1 MASVIN
7 TKLFGRHS
15 FWASPR
21 RKQLAPRFFAWALFL
36 FACLLLTSCA
46 YESLRRDVTLRH
58 DSGIKVPVIMYHRIV
73 PDVFWEAVP
82 ETKRP
87 EHFRKVGIGNG
98 ADSYLYL
105 RSQSLFE
112 REMAHLATNGYTT
125 ISLYQLR
132 EYIVSNNPATLPK
145 KPVIITFDDGSSD
158 WFDIVYPVL
167 SKHKFKATF
176 FVITNDD
183 IRGKFPSGDTPLNWE
198 KMNQM
203 ARHTDSAGQTLF
215 DFESHTHNHVNLS
228 DAALQ
233 LVSNPGQQDDSK
245 GLRHELK
252 LSMKIIGERIG
263 KKPGFLALPYGAGGQ
278 SVSPHTEAFPI
289 IKSVAQ
295 ELGYFGIRSSRDD
308 IPNDLT
314 TDVYKI
320 GSQIVV
326 FSSTT
331 LEEFVEKLARASVA
345 RP

>member
-1 MASVIN
+1 MV
-7 TKLFGRHS
+7 GRHS
-15 FWASPR
+15 VWPSALRRQLVPR
-21 RKQLAPRFFAWALFL
+21 SFAWALSVL
-36 FACLLLTSCA
+36 ASLLLTSCA
-46 YESLRRDVTLRH
+46 YESLRRDVSLRH

-125 ISLYQLR
+125 ISLYELR
-132 EYIVSNNPATLPK
+132 KYILSNNPATLPK

-183 IRGKFPSGDTPLNWE
+183 IRGKFPTGHTPLSWE
-198 KMNQM
+198 KMSEM
-203 ARHTDSAGQTLF
+203 ARETDSAGKALF

-233 LVSNPGQQDDSK
+233 LVNDRGQKDDSK
-245 GLRHELK
+245 GLRQELE
-252 LSMKIIGERIG
+252 LSMKIISERIG

-278 SVSPHTEAFPI
+278 SFPPHTEAFPI
-289 IKSVAQ
+289 IKTVAQ
-295 ELGYFGIRSSRDD
+295 ELGYLGIRSSRDD

-331 LEEFVEKLARASVA
+331 LEEFVEKLTRVGVT